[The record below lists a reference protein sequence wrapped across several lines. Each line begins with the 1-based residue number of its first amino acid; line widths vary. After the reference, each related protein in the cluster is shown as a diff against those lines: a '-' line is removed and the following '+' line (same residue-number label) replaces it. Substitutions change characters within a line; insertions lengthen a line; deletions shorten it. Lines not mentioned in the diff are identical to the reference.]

1 LTQSE
6 RESTITQLYKL
17 NSMTKLTLEAQ
28 MNILI
33 KDELTTEIRNLL
45 LDIIETSIKLLKD
58 RPLAPS

>member
-1 LTQSE
+1 MTQSE